1 MTGQDLTAAE
11 VADLFHVSEQT
22 AKRWA
27 RHDKLPS
34 RLVKGRRRYPA
45 AAVAELARDRN
56 IPLPDW
62 LRGIAANAPKAS
74 P

>member
-1 MTGQDLTAAE
+1 MTGQGLTVAE

-27 RHDKLPS
+27 RNKKVPS
-34 RLVKGRRRYPA
+34 QLVKGRRRYPA
-45 AAVAELARDRN
+45 AAIAELARDRN

-62 LRGIAANAPKAS
+62 LASTAPGA
-74 P
+74 PREQP